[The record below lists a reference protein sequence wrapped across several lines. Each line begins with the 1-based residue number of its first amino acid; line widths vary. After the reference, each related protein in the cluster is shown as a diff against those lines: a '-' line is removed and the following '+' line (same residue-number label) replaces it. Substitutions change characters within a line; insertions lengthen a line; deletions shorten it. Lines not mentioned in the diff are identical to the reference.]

1 MRSSVLLA
9 VLISTS
15 TLASNIILTNDDGWA
30 EINIR
35 VLYDA
40 LTAAG
45 ESVVLSA
52 PAENESGTGRY
63 IKHSAHIYVRERP
76 LIVCI

>member
-1 MRSSVLLA
+1 MQLPLPLALA
-9 VLISTS
+9 VFP
-15 TLASNIILTNDDGWA
+15 LAARAANIVLSNDDGWA

-35 VLYDA
+35 SFYNA

-52 PAENESGTGRY
+52 PAQDQSGTGKSTLA
-63 IKHSAHIYVRERP
+63 IF
-76 LIVCI
+76 IVLPTITMH

>member
-1 MRSSVLLA
+1 MQLSTFVALFPIA
-9 VLISTS
+9 IS
-15 TLASNIILTNDDGWA
+15 ASNIVLSNDDGWA

-35 VLYDA
+35 TFYDA

-52 PAENESGTGRY
+52 PADNESGTG
-63 IKHSAHIYVRERP
+63 K
-76 LIVCI
+76 